1 MLILLSSKANM
12 GVMKSFIRD
21 GIGIAGKALMTAADS
36 ASGGLASKVMNR
48 GLDIATKNSGVIG
61 KVAGGIG
68 RNFLSDTIR
77 SRMASMADKTIDYL
91 PSGKLKSTLK
101 SLNDATQNKSVFD
114 KSTRRRRKR
123 NFRQV

>member
-1 MLILLSSKANM
+1 M

-48 GLDIATKNSGVIG
+48 GLGIAAKNSGVIG

-68 RNFLSDTIR
+68 RNFLSAIIR
-77 SRMASMADKTIDYL
+77 SRMASMADNTLKI
-91 PSGKLKSTLK
+91 LKSHL
-101 SLNDATQNKSVFD
+101 
-114 KSTRRRRKR
+114 
-123 NFRQV
+123 

>member
-1 MLILLSSKANM
+1 MD
-12 GVMKSFIRD
+12 VMKSFIRD
-21 GIGIAGKALMTAADS
+21 CIGIAGKALMTAADS

-48 GLDIATKNSGVIG
+48 GLDMATKNSGVIG

-101 SLNDATQNKSVFD
+101 SLNDATQNKAYSVQLGLSQRSG
-114 KSTRRRRKR
+114 KSTKHRRKR

>member
-1 MLILLSSKANM
+1 MLILLSSKAKM

-101 SLNDATQNKSVFD
+101 SLNDATQNKSVFG

>member
-1 MLILLSSKANM
+1 M

-77 SRMASMADKTIDYL
+77 SRMASIADNTIDYL
-91 PSGKLKSTLK
+91 PSSKLKSTLK
-101 SLNDATQNKSVFD
+101 SLNDATQKKAYSTSVG

-123 NFRQV
+123 NFHQV